1 MGSNPIGSQIFSRCH
16 ARVTLFSHIFTELQ
30 FHHHSFIIVQV
41 VHVYPVKT
49 HPFFLRRYMMVVSI
63 AVVFLG
69 QNFQSSMVICL
80 LRSVTDVKQST
91 SEGMQ

>member
-1 MGSNPIGSQIFSRCH
+1 MM
-16 ARVTLFSHIFTELQ
+16 
-30 FHHHSFIIVQV
+30 
-41 VHVYPVKT
+41 
-49 HPFFLRRYMMVVSI
+49 YMIAVSI

-91 SEGMQ
+91 LEGMQ